1 MVPLGRTRLP
11 GWELQFRGVLTIV
24 KNPEGVVRGGLWLI
38 SDFDERM
45 LDRYEGYP
53 GWYEKHFI
61 TFPDGLT
68 AMTYILTKG
77 KEAEPSKGYLDVCL
91 QGCMDFKIDP
101 QGLFRAY
108 LKSARKAG

>member
-1 MVPLGRTRLP
+1 MGRADLNGYTL
-11 GWELQFRGVLTIV
+11 EFRRVLTIV
-24 KNPEGVVRGGLWLI
+24 KRPGGIVRGGIWLI
-38 SDFDERM
+38 SETDERA